1 MKDRTERY
9 RWRED
14 PMSVLRSVTSEVSAR
29 RGDTALL
36 GNLVATLGLLVI
48 GYPLA
53 PVTIKTMLLC
63 WITIASGVTQIVF
76 GRQFHKTR
84 SAVTLETVRARKLAR
99 SVAPK

>member
-1 MKDRTERY
+1 MF
-9 RWRED
+9 
-14 PMSVLRSVTSEVSAR
+14 VLRSVTSEVSAR